1 MQCTGTRL
9 VLRMGE
15 AMSEAPAKEK
25 KAPKVYGAV
34 LVSIPDFPQ
43 QDPGR
48 LLVYRVYPDK
58 LKAERKA
65 KRLNKRYPEYA
76 WSGEGMTSAQMTA
89 VKRKPI
95 TLQSLGVEIQFTP
108 SGGVKVVNLAK
119 TRTRAS

>member
-1 MQCTGTRL
+1 MASR
-9 VLRMGE
+9 
-15 AMSEAPAKEK
+15 AAEAPAKEK
-25 KAPKVYGAV
+25 KPPKVYGVV
-34 LVSIPDFPQ
+34 LVSIPDFPP

-48 LLVYRVYPDK
+48 WLVYRQYPDK

-65 KRLNKRYPEYA
+65 KRLLKRFPEYA

-95 TLQSLGVEIQFTP
+95 TLAELGVEIQFTP